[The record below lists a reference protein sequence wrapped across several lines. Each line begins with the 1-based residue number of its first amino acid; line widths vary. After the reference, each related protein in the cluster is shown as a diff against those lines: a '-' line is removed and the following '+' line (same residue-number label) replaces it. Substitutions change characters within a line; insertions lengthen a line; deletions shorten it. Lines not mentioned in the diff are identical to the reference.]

1 MQVVVDSLLTNYT
14 RLGSGKTIV
23 VLHGWGDNIAGIAP
37 FLKGL
42 SATYDVVAM
51 DVPGF
56 GGTQAPATSWGL
68 DEYAHFLQSFL
79 TKLNIKPYAIIGHSN
94 GGAIAIRAISHGQ
107 KTEKLVLL
115 ASAGIRG
122 DNKRTVGV
130 AKVITKVGKVLAKP
144 LPQKT
149 QRKLR
154 SSVYATLGSDML
166 VAEHMQETFKR
177 IVADDV
183 REDAAKINQPTLL
196 IYGENDVSTPVHIGL
211 TLQAAIPKAT
221 LEVIPNVG
229 HMLPTDATT
238 TILTMITE
246 FLK

>member
-14 RLGSGKTIV
+14 RLGSGKTVV

-42 SATYDVVAM
+42 SSTYDVVAM

-56 GGTQAPATSWGL
+56 GGTQAPDTSWGL
-68 DEYAHFLQSFL
+68 DEYAGFLESFL
-79 TKLNIKPYAIIGHSN
+79 TKLNIKPHAIIGHSN
-94 GGAIAIRAISHGQ
+94 GGAIAIRALAHGL
-107 KTEKLVLL
+107 KTDKLVLL
-115 ASAGIRG
+115 ASAGVRG
-122 DNKRTVGV
+122 DNKKSVGV
-130 AKVITKVGKVLAKP
+130 ARVITKVGKVLAKP

-183 REDAAKINQPTLL
+183 REDAAKITQPTLL
-196 IYGENDVSTPVHIGL
+196 IYGQNDVSTPVHIGM
-211 TLQAAIPKAT
+211 TLQAAIAKSKI
-221 LEVIPNVG
+221 EIIPDVG
-229 HMLPTDATT
+229 HMLPTDATD
-238 TILTMITE
+238 TILKMITE
-246 FLK
+246 FVS

>member
-14 RLGSGKTIV
+14 RLGSGKTVV

-42 SATYDVVAM
+42 SSHYDVVAM

-56 GGTQAPATSWGL
+56 GGTQAPDTSWGL
-68 DEYAHFLQSFL
+68 DEYAGFLSSFL
-79 TKLNIKPYAIIGHSN
+79 AKLNIKPYAIIGHSN
-94 GGAIAIRAISHGQ
+94 GGAIAIRAISHGL
-107 KTEKLVLL
+107 KTDKLVLL
-115 ASAGIRG
+115 ASAGVRG
-122 DNKRTVGV
+122 DNKKSVGV
-130 AKVITKVGKVLAKP
+130 ARVITKVGKVLAKP

-154 SSVYATLGSDML
+154 STVYSTLGSDML

-183 REDAAKINQPTLL
+183 REDATKITQPTLL
-196 IYGENDVSTPVHIGL
+196 IYGQNDVSTPVHIGM
-211 TLQAAIPKAT
+211 TLQAAIPKSKI
-221 LEVIPNVG
+221 EIIPDVG
-229 HMLPTDATT
+229 HMLPTDATD
-238 TILTMITE
+238 TILKMITE
-246 FLK
+246 FVA

>member
-14 RLGSGKTIV
+14 RLGSGKTVV

-42 SATYDVVAM
+42 SSTYDVVAM

-56 GGTQAPATSWGL
+56 GGTQAPDTSWGL
-68 DEYAHFLQSFL
+68 DEYAGFLESFL
-79 TKLNIKPYAIIGHSN
+79 TKLNIKPHAIIGHSN
-94 GGAIAIRAISHGQ
+94 GGAIAIRALAHGL
-107 KTEKLVLL
+107 KTDKLVLL
-115 ASAGIRG
+115 ASAGVRG
-122 DNKRTVGV
+122 DNKKSIGV
-130 AKVITKVGKVLAKP
+130 ARVIAKVGKVLAKP

-183 REDAAKINQPTLL
+183 REDAAKITQPTLL
-196 IYGENDVSTPVHIGL
+196 IYGQNDVSTPVHIGM
-211 TLQAAIPKAT
+211 TLQAAIAKSKI
-221 LEVIPNVG
+221 EIIPDVG
-229 HMLPTDATT
+229 HMLPTDATD
-238 TILTMITE
+238 TILKMITE
-246 FLK
+246 FVS

>member
-14 RLGSGKTIV
+14 RMGSGKTVV

-42 SATYDVVAM
+42 SASYDVVAM

-56 GGTQAPATSWGL
+56 GGTQAPETSWGL
-68 DEYAHFLQSFL
+68 DEYAGFLESFIK
-79 TKLNIKPYAIIGHSN
+79 KLNIKPYAIIGHSN
-94 GGAIAIRAISHGQ
+94 GGAIAIRAIAHGLQ
-107 KTEKLVLL
+107 TNKLVLL

-122 DNKRTVGV
+122 ENKRTIGAARVIAKIG
-130 AKVITKVGKVLAKP
+130 KVIAKP

-154 SSVYATLGSDML
+154 TTVYSTLGSDML

-183 REDAAKINQPTLL
+183 REDAAKITQPTLL
-196 IYGENDVSTPVHIGL
+196 IYGQNDVSTPVQIGM
-211 TLQAAIPKAT
+211 TLQAAIPKSKI
-221 LEVIPNVG
+221 EIIPNVG
-229 HMLPTDATT
+229 HMLPTDATD
-238 TILTMITE
+238 TILSMIRE
-246 FLK
+246 FVQ

>member
-14 RLGSGKTIV
+14 RLGSGKTVV

-42 SATYDVVAM
+42 SSTYDVVAM

-56 GGTQAPATSWGL
+56 GGTQAPDTSWGL
-68 DEYAHFLQSFL
+68 DEYAGFLVSFL

-94 GGAIAIRAISHGQ
+94 GGAIAIRALAHGL
-107 KTEKLVLL
+107 KTDKLVLL
-115 ASAGIRG
+115 ASAGVRG
-122 DNKRTVGV
+122 DNNKSVGV
-130 AKVITKVGKVLAKP
+130 ARVITKVGKVLAKP

-183 REDAAKINQPTLL
+183 REDAAKITQPTLL
-196 IYGENDVSTPVHIGL
+196 IYGQNDVSTPVHIGM
-211 TLQAAIPKAT
+211 TLQAAIAKSKI
-221 LEVIPNVG
+221 EIIPDVG
-229 HMLPTDATT
+229 HMLPTDATD
-238 TILTMITE
+238 TILKMITE
-246 FLK
+246 FVS